1 MHRYIKSIHSLTFSF
16 LFTQPHY
23 LLLFKKFIQHKTLLL
38 SLFLTTNNTEIDRE
52 AKPKRCGAEIFR
64 ETKICHINSSR
75 TDRLG
80 PGLSRRIN
88 TLQIESLFGR
98 REFEKTRAVFFLRGL
113 EKRTEGRKKERK
125 RGKKH
130 RSMPRGIGFFPRF
143 PAKGISD
150 EKLAVLFKYQWA
162 NGCNKQHGCFFPAWN
177 LCQEFRRIIKVRP
190 PSPRLFR
197 EFAMVSRF
205 PRVWMRL
212 FFLETILSFWMIR
225 FSLSVFS
232 FFFLWLDHDISVFS
246 LTVVHRTTLES

>member
-88 TLQIESLFGR
+88 TLQIEPLRTTRVRKNAR
-98 REFEKTRAVFFLRGL
+98 RFFCGL

-130 RSMPRGIGFFPRF
+130 RSMPRGIGFFQGFPRKEF
-143 PAKGISD
+143 LTRSWLSFSNISEPTVATNNTVAFSRRGISAKNFD
-150 EKLAVLFKYQWA
+150 GL
-162 NGCNKQHGCFFPAWN
+162 
-177 LCQEFRRIIKVRP
+177 
-190 PSPRLFR
+190 
-197 EFAMVSRF
+197 
-205 PRVWMRL
+205 
-212 FFLETILSFWMIR
+212 
-225 FSLSVFS
+225 
-232 FFFLWLDHDISVFS
+232 
-246 LTVVHRTTLES
+246 

>member
-130 RSMPRGIGFFPRF
+130 RSMPRGIGFFQGFPRKEF
-143 PAKGISD
+143 LTRSWLSFSNISEPTVATNNTVAFSRRGISAKNFD
-150 EKLAVLFKYQWA
+150 GL
-162 NGCNKQHGCFFPAWN
+162 
-177 LCQEFRRIIKVRP
+177 
-190 PSPRLFR
+190 
-197 EFAMVSRF
+197 
-205 PRVWMRL
+205 
-212 FFLETILSFWMIR
+212 
-225 FSLSVFS
+225 
-232 FFFLWLDHDISVFS
+232 
-246 LTVVHRTTLES
+246 